1 LIAPGAVCFYRMIT
15 LQGQLMNI
23 MDLQQAAV
31 LLKLPPETLRRKALS
46 GEVPG
51 RKVGKK
57 WLFVEEHLG
66 DFISRRRPAAPP
78 VLQLING
85 GLSTPGKLSLC
96 QSTKEKISGGYNL
109 PWQTEREYKN
119 LLGLK

>member
-1 LIAPGAVCFYRMIT
+1 MQT
-15 LQGQLMNI
+15 LNLKE
-23 MDLQQAAV
+23 AAD
-31 LLKLPPETLRRKALS
+31 LLKLHHEVLRRKAVA

-57 WLFVEEHLG
+57 WVFVEEHLC
-66 DFISRRRPAAPP
+66 DFISGRFP
-78 VLQLING
+78 VQGQALKIVSSSLQKSGID
-85 GLSTPGKLSLC
+85 KAC
-96 QSTKEKISGGYNL
+96 QSTKEKTPGGSRL